1 MRETATKQSAQE
13 RAVEYAQVF
22 APSTPQEYATFLS
35 EIKEGIPTGYL
46 FEQGKQR
53 EELTLNSGL
62 TFICGYRGHGKTSF
76 LNNIALNEARRNV
89 ALGNGKSVLYFSYEV
104 DKRRLITDLLNTFV
118 NDADI
123 SRTPSDTIL
132 SYFKGKGSTYFRNER
147 RTDGRTHY
155 ENFVTQKDKF
165 FRELLSSGALTI
177 VDENYRVE
185 KLLDAI
191 KYYLS
196 TRTASIVCIDYAQLI
211 YSEEYSRQRTEEIK
225 KVVNDIKDFANREG
239 IPFVLA
245 AQFNRE
251 VDSPIS
257 VDTKNI
263 GEGGDFERIADTCIG
278 LFNLKEL
285 HPLPKNKDEE
295 KAAKKLLSDLG
306 AATYAQGEE
315 LKPIQGKLFVRLM
328 KRRYGYYPLDTIL
341 EWEGRTKYI
350 KPNFEEA
357 LSTQAQQT
365 ELFSET
371 QEDAPF

>member
-1 MRETATKQSAQE
+1 M
-13 RAVEYAQVF
+13 
-22 APSTPQEYATFLS
+22 
-35 EIKEGIPTGYL
+35 
-46 FEQGKQR
+46 
-53 EELTLNSGL
+53 
-62 TFICGYRGHGKTSF
+62 
-76 LNNIALNEARRNV
+76 
-89 ALGNGKSVLYFSYEV
+89 
-104 DKRRLITDLLNTFV
+104 
-118 NDADI
+118 
-123 SRTPSDTIL
+123 
-132 SYFKGKGSTYFRNER
+132 
-147 RTDGRTHY
+147 
-155 ENFVTQKDKF
+155 
-165 FRELLSSGALTI
+165 
-177 VDENYRVE
+177 
-185 KLLDAI
+185 
-191 KYYLS
+191 
-196 TRTASIVCIDYAQLI
+196 
-211 YSEEYSRQRTEEIK
+211 

-245 AQFNRE
+245 AQFNRD
-251 VDSPIS
+251 VDSPVS